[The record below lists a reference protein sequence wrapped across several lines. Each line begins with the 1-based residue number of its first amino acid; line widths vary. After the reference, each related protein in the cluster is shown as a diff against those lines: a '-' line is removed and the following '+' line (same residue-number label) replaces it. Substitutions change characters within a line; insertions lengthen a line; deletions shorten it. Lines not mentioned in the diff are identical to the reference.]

1 MKDRILKFRAW
12 DKFNDQYWYS
22 DKYKNLAD
30 FFCVIQG
37 FIDGGNEIILERF
50 TGLKDNNGV
59 EIYEGDIEKCMS
71 GLHGV
76 VKYVDELALFT
87 LEIIGN
93 DYEATVYS
101 KQIDG
106 KNIMR
111 EVVGNIHKNPEL
123 L

>member
-1 MKDRILKFRAW
+1 MKKFRAW
-12 DKFNDQYWYS
+12 YDKSQSWVYFNL
-22 DKYKNLAD
+22 KE
-30 FFCVIQG
+30 G
-37 FIDGGNEIILERF
+37 FTDYGLEIYREIIIKGAEFYQF

-59 EIYEGDIEKCMS
+59 EIYEGDIVKCMS